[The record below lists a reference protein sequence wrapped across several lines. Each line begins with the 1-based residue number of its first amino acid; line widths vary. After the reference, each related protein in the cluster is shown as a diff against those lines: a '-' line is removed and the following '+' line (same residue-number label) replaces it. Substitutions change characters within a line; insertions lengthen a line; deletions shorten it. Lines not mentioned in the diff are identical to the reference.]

1 MIVRAKYEK
10 GVFRPIGSVLRLKEG
25 TSVVLTVRKPLN
37 LKAIRKFRGTL
48 SQKESDEIRRL
59 IREGRRVEGNW

>member
-1 MIVRAKYEK
+1 MIVRAKYEN
-10 GVFRPIGSVLRLKEG
+10 GMFRPIGSVPKLKEG
-25 TSVVLTVRKPLN
+25 TSVVLSVRKPLN

-48 SQKESDEIRRL
+48 SKNESEEIRRL